1 MFFHTNIFFL
11 TVIQGSSVHWA
22 LEIRTMD
29 KVGCGQMLKLWPLKS
44 TAWSQTGAMLFSLLK
59 NFGWFVRSFYWARK
73 FPFELPIEFLV
84 TLIRKNVSL
93 WINWQRTFPLP
104 DSEMKAPRALTK
116 ISFVPLR
123 RHTLSYPNT
132 HLRVVNC
139 KEEKQCVRVGNAPET
154 QPWNTTTH

>member
-1 MFFHTNIFFL
+1 MDTGQSGLWANVEVVTFEKY
-11 TVIQGSSVHWA
+11 SV
-22 LEIRTMD
+22 
-29 KVGCGQMLKLWPLKS
+29 
-44 TAWSQTGAMLFSLLK
+44 SQTGAMLFSFLK

-93 WINWQRTFPLP
+93 WITCQRTFPSP

-116 ISFVPLR
+116 KSFVSLR

-132 HLRVVNC
+132 HLRVDCCIPRLCFGTRAHCFSPIQFTTQAAKGRNYFSIFLP
-139 KEEKQCVRVGNAPET
+139 KWRVS
-154 QPWNTTTH
+154 